1 VGKLTAAELAGL
13 IKTRRRVPAVVT
25 APPQGLFMLK
35 VIY

>member
-1 VGKLTAAELAGL
+1 L